1 MKTHR
6 KVAWILALIVTI
18 IVFGVTFIQSPT
30 ANPARALGQFLASAG
45 IGIIVF
51 LVSYAIG
58 ALVIRIRH

>member
-18 IVFGVTFIQSPT
+18 IVFFVTFMQSPSSDV
-30 ANPARALGQFLASAG
+30 ARVLGQLVTSVG
-45 IGIIVF
+45 VGIIVF

-58 ALVIRIRH
+58 ALVVRIRQ